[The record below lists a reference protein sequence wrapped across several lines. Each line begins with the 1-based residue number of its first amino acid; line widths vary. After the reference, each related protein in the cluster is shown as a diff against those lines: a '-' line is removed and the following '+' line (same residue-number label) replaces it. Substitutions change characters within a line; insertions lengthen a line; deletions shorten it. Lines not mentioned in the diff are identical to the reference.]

1 MSLAKRLDR
10 LEAQA
15 QPAAGALP
23 AWLVGADL
31 ADLAAQAAA
40 LPAGARVKGYVGI
53 SPDDWNDPDA
63 DRGL

>member
-1 MSLAKRLDR
+1 MTLAQRIAH

-15 QPAAGALP
+15 QPAASDLP

-40 LPAGARVKGYVGI
+40 LPGHGVVKGYVGI

-63 DRGL
+63 